1 MKKQYEGCKR
11 AIRNFDLC
19 TVLTLQIMNL
29 QIYLVT
35 W

>member
-1 MKKQYEGCKR
+1 MKKQYEGCECV
-11 AIRNFDLC
+11 ITNFDLC

-35 W
+35 